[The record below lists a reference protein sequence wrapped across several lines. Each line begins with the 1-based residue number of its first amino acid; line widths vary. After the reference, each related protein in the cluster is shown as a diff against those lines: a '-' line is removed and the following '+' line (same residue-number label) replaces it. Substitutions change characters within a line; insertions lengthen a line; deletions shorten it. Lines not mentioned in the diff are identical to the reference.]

1 MVQERGETSTSN
13 CPLLRGD
20 VYKPLSAKP
29 LFIAKIFALRCLL
42 STLGAKCLCV
52 VGTTRSAREE
62 PKLRARRATP
72 NRNGDNPSQTSNT
85 TRAVPH
91 VLQGSP
97 WFWEHSRTDIIKESE
112 RL

>member
-42 STLGAKCLCV
+42 STVRSPVGAKCLCV
-52 VGTTRSAREE
+52 VGTTRSLNYELEE
-62 PKLRARRATP
+62 PLRIEMETTPLKPRTQPEQCHMYYKEARGFGNIVEQTP
-72 NRNGDNPSQTSNT
+72 
-85 TRAVPH
+85 
-91 VLQGSP
+91 
-97 WFWEHSRTDIIKESE
+97 
-112 RL
+112 

>member
-42 STLGAKCLCV
+42 STVGAKCLCV
-52 VGTTRSAREE
+52 VGTTRSLNYELEE
-62 PKLRARRATP
+62 PLRIEMETTP
-72 NRNGDNPSQTSNT
+72 LKPRTN
-85 TRAVPH
+85 